1 MEQRLSTQP
10 YKGTSDW
17 LPGEFSVQK
26 YIFDTWRETCLRFG
40 YKEYLTPL
48 LENVEIY
55 RAKSGAVK
63 EELFT
68 LTDRADRQLA
78 IRPEMT
84 PSVTRMVAS
93 VYKESPKPLRLF
105 SIANFLRN
113 EAPQRGRT
121 REFWQLNADIFGDE
135 SLSAD
140 IEILTLALELML
152 AFGAPKNSFKLFL
165 NNRLLLEDF
174 FSSILGI
181 TGEQKQEVA
190 KILDKYAK
198 IKPEEFAGLLTKVGL
213 TTNQIKNCTLFLTST
228 QQDLSQ
234 NLPELSESQGLQ
246 DIKIILTTLEQLG
259 YTDYVQFNPSII
271 RGFDYYNGLVFEV
284 FDMNPNNNRS
294 MFGGGRYNGLSEIF
308 GLDNFPASGFAPG
321 NITTELF
328 LRDWNLLPKQDN
340 QNFYYLPL
348 LDEKNLIQTLELAK
362 KLRAKGW
369 YIETELSP
377 IILTEAL
384 RRANKR
390 GIQKVIILGQ
400 DEIANDTFLI
410 KDLATGKQHTG

>member
-121 REFWQLNADIFGDE
+121 REFWQLNADIFGEE

-140 IEILTLALELML
+140 IEILTIALELML

-246 DIKIILTTLEQLG
+246 DIKTILATLEQLG

-308 GLDNFPASGFAPG
+308 GLENFPASGFAPG

-328 LRDWNLLPKQDN
+328 LRDWNLLPKQDS

-384 RRANKR
+384 RKANKR

-410 KDLATGKQHTG
+410 KDLATGKQQTG